1 MSVVPPTR
9 RKGFGVTSVSGR
21 MRSPRP
27 AARII
32 AFTRLHPRHSYA
44 FSLLLAQQQ
53 GLHRLAR
60 RPPVINHLA
69 DLLVD
74 GHLHAAARRPPI
86 ATPSRMISARPR
98 VTSAARALAPK
109 PRPSA
114 MPAAIASTFLTAP
127 PTSTPI
133 TSSLV

>member
-9 RKGFGVTSVSGR
+9 SKGFGVTSVSGR

-74 GHLHAAARRPPI
+74 GHLHAVARREPLHL
-86 ATPSRMISARPR
+86 ARGR
-98 VTSAARALAPK
+98 TLAEACAA
-109 PRPSA
+109 
-114 MPAAIASTFLTAP
+114 
-127 PTSTPI
+127 
-133 TSSLV
+133 VQQ